1 MTSTQTQVLL
11 AARPE
16 GLPKESDF
24 DVISGPIPT
33 TAEGD
38 VLVRTLLLSLD
49 PAMRG
54 WMDDRRS
61 YLPPVQLG
69 EVMRGLA
76 VGEVVQSDDPA
87 FRPGQ
92 RVSAL
97 TGWQEYASLPS
108 RELTPVPDGVPLPL
122 ALGPLG
128 MTGMTAYFG
137 LLDVGQP
144 KPGETVLVSG
154 AAGAVGSLVGQIAKI
169 KGCRVVGVAGS
180 DDKCRWL
187 TDELGFDAAVNYKT
201 ATDLNNDLKEACP
214 DGVDVYFDNVGGPL
228 LDIALGLINQRARV
242 AICGA
247 ISIYNAVEPPPGPAN
262 YLSLLI
268 NRARMQGFIVF
279 DYAKRYGEAVGDIS
293 RWLEEGK
300 IKARYDIVEGLKNAP
315 RALLRLFDGS
325 NRGKLIVRVGSAGS
339 A

>member
-24 DVISGPIPT
+24 DVVSGPIPT
-33 TAEGD
+33 TPKGE

-169 KGCRVVGVAGS
+169 KGCRVVGVAGA

-201 ATDLNNDLKEACP
+201 ATDLGNDLKEACP

-279 DYAKRYGEAVGDIS
+279 DYASRYGEAVGDIS

-325 NRGKLIVRVGSAGS
+325 NRGKLIVRVGSAG
-339 A
+339 

>member
-54 WMDDRRS
+54 WMDDRKS

-76 VGEVVQSDDPA
+76 VAEVVESDDPA

-169 KGCRVVGVAGS
+169 KGCRVVGVAGA

-201 ATDLNNDLKEACP
+201 ATDLPNNLKEACP

-262 YLSLLI
+262 YLSLLV

-279 DYAKRYGEAVGDIS
+279 DYARRYGEAVGDIS

-325 NRGKLIVRVGSAGS
+325 NRGKLIVRAGSAG
-339 A
+339 